1 VSVIYAESSAVLA
14 SLLAESAGKVV
25 DRELSRADQVV
36 TSLLTLVECC
46 RGLARA
52 RLLGRITAEQ
62 ERSAVRLLETRAAG
76 WNVLDMSADVASRA
90 RGAFPHEPVRTLDA
104 LHLAT
109 ASIFSDALGS
119 IRVLSLDDRVRTNAA
134 ALGMPVVPA

>member
-1 VSVIYAESSAVLA
+1 MSVVYAESSAVLA
-14 SLLAESAGKVV
+14 WLLAESSGEVAERVI
-25 DRELSRADQVV
+25 SRADQVV

-52 RLLGRITAEQ
+52 RLLGRITVQQ
-62 ERSAVRLLETRAAG
+62 ERAAVQMLESRAAG
-76 WNVLDMSADVASRA
+76 WNVLDMAASVADRG

-109 ASIFSDALGS
+109 AAVFLEALGS
-119 IRVLSLDDRVRTNAA
+119 LTMLSFDDRVRQNAA
-134 ALGMPVVPA
+134 ALGMPIVPA

>member
-1 VSVIYAESSAVLA
+1 MTAVYAESSAVLA
-14 SLLAESAGKVV
+14 WLLAESTGEVT
-25 DRELSRADQVV
+25 DRALSGSDQVV

-52 RLLGRITAEQ
+52 RLLGRITAAQ
-62 ERSAVRLLETRAAG
+62 ERAAVQVLESRAAG
-76 WNVLDMSADVASRA
+76 WNVLDMSASVADRG

-109 ASIFSDALGS
+109 AAVFLDALGS
-119 IRVLSLDDRVRTNAA
+119 LTML
-134 ALGMPVVPA
+134 

>member
-1 VSVIYAESSAVLA
+1 MSVVYAESSAVLA
-14 SLLAESAGKVV
+14 SLLSESAGKVV
-25 DRELSRADQVV
+25 DRELSKADQVV

-52 RLLGRITAEQ
+52 RMLGRISAEQ

-76 WNVLDMSADVASRA
+76 WNVLDMSADVAGRA

-119 IRVLSLDDRVRTNAA
+119 IRVLSLDGRVRTNAA
-134 ALGMPVVPA
+134 ALGMPVAPA

>member
-1 VSVIYAESSAVLA
+1 MSVVYAESSAVLA
-14 SLLAESAGKVV
+14 WLLSESTGGVV

-52 RLLGRITAEQ
+52 RQLRRITPED
-62 ERSAVRLLETRAAG
+62 ERSAVRVLEIRAAG
-76 WNVLDMSADVASRA
+76 WNVLDLSARVADRA
-90 RGAFPHEPVRTLDA
+90 RGTFPNEPVRTLDA

-109 ASIFSDALGS
+109 AAIFADALGAV
-119 IRVLSLDDRVRTNAA
+119 RVLSLDDRVRNNAV
-134 ALGMPVVPA
+134 ALGMPVAPA